1 MKKLIFG
8 CTLMLCGAVC
18 GTGWAIARTL
28 LVEPGAC
35 SSLWSLFFSRDGF
48 PVLFFYGSGLAGAA
62 LALLS
67 PVRDS
72 RP

>member
-1 MKKLIFG
+1 MKKLTLG

-18 GTGWAIARTL
+18 GTGWVIARAL
-28 LVEPGAC
+28 LVEPGAY
-35 SSLWSLFFSRDGF
+35 SSLLSLFFSRDGF
-48 PVLFFYGSGLAGAA
+48 PVLFFYGLGLAGAA

-67 PVRDS
+67 PVRNS

>member
-1 MKKLIFG
+1 MKKLTLG

-18 GTGWAIARTL
+18 GTGWVIARAL
-28 LVEPGAC
+28 LVEPGAYC
-35 SSLWSLFFSRDGF
+35 SLWSLFFSRDGF
-48 PVLFFYGSGLAGAA
+48 PVLFFYGLGLAGAA

-67 PVRDS
+67 PVRNS